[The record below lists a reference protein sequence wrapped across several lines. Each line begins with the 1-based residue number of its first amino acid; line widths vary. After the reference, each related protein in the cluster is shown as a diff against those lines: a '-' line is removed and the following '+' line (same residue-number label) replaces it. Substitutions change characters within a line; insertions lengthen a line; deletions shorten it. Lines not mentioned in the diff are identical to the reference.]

1 MCFQVFWNKTGLSN
15 DYASLFT
22 RGVFP
27 RIKNVHEEAKVI
39 VKIEAVFFIVFQPD
53 YRDLI

>member
-1 MCFQVFWNKTGLSN
+1 MFWDKTGLSN
-15 DYASLFT
+15 EYASLFT

-27 RIKNVHEEAKVI
+27 KIKNVYEEAKVI